1 MEENNNPMFI
11 IENQN
16 EQNVD
21 QILDINSSENIDY
34 LSEQKRENEEP
45 LNKEKIISIQSFEI
59 EQNPEMMKPRGYVR
73 ILRKLF
79 KKKDTKKK

>member
-1 MEENNNPMFI
+1 MEENSNPMFI

-34 LSEQKRENEEP
+34 LSEQKRENEDP
-45 LNKEKIISIQSFEI
+45 LNKETIISIQSFEI

-73 ILRKLF
+73 ILRKL
-79 KKKDTKKK
+79 

>member
-73 ILRKLF
+73 ILRTP